1 MFQRYQPC
9 PGEQVQ
15 HSSRDA
21 TRDATRASLH
31 LEDRG
36 PYDHECGSAT
46 RDAGPRQ
53 EIVMNKCKKC
63 GRSLNDCTACNG
75 GRASGMFGKLTCSK
89 CNNTGVVCNTHG
101 GGWK

>member
-1 MFQRYQPC
+1 
-9 PGEQVQ
+9 
-15 HSSRDA
+15 
-21 TRDATRASLH
+21 
-31 LEDRG
+31 
-36 PYDHECGSAT
+36 
-46 RDAGPRQ
+46 
-53 EIVMNKCKKC
+53 MNKCKKC